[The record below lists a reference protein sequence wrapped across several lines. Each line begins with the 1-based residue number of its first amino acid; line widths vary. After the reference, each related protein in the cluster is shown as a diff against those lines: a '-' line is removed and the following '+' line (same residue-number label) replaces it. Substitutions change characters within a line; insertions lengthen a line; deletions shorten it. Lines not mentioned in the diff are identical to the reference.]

1 MSVPLK
7 RLTGATLA
15 AAATLLVLASAS
27 HAAVTFGSRLNHNP
41 ANSGECQAL
50 TTPCTIGSYI
60 VPSDP
65 NGDPYS
71 GGAPMDGVITK
82 FRIRGFGG
90 HAAAGMVTF
99 RLVHITPDANP
110 SSALGTSAGTGP
122 TVSIAADNGLDTP
135 VSEFPGRLTVK
146 KGDHLAID
154 GTNVNAT
161 YNSSG
166 DKFSY
171 VFAPPLVDGEG
182 ARGST
187 QATGELLVAA
197 VIEPDADHDGFGD
210 ETQDQCP
217 TQANTQG
224 PCDKTPPA
232 VSKLGVSGGKI
243 AYRLSEAS
251 TVSVLIEKASTGR
264 TVNRKCVR
272 HTSKNSGRPRCTRF
286 VSLRSGLAGPGKVG
300 ANSLTLPRVHHR
312 KLAAGLYRLTLTVTD
327 QAGNKSTST
336 KRFRIKP

>member
-1 MSVPLK
+1 MPVPLK
-7 RLTGATLA
+7 RLTGATFA

-27 HAAVTFGSRLNHNP
+27 PAAVTFGSRLNHDP

-50 TTPCTIGSYI
+50 TAPCTIGSFI
-60 VPSDP
+60 VPTDP
-65 NGDPYS
+65 NGDPS
-71 GGAPMDGVITK
+71 SAGAPVDGVITK

-90 HAAAGMVTF
+90 GGVAGMVTF

-110 SSALGTSAGTGP
+110 ASALGTSAGTGP
-122 TVSIAADNGLDTP
+122 TVSIPADNGAETP

-146 KGDHLAID
+146 KGDHLAVD

-161 YNSSG
+161 YNTSG

-171 VFAPPLVDGEG
+171 VFAPSLVDGEG

-217 TQANTQG
+217 TQATTQG
-224 PCDKTPPA
+224 PCDRTAPG
-232 VSKLGVSGGKI
+232 VSRLGVSGGKI
-243 AYRLSEAS
+243 GYRLSEAA
-251 TVSVLIEKASTGR
+251 TVSVLLEKAASGR
-264 TVNRKCVR
+264 RVNGRCVR
-272 HTSKNSGRPRCTRF
+272 RTRRNSSRRRCTRF

-300 ANSLTLPRVHHR
+300 ANSLALPKIHRR
-312 KLAAGLYRLTLTVTD
+312 KLAAGLYRVTLTVTD
-327 QAGNKSTST
+327 KAGNKTTST
-336 KRFRIKP
+336 KRFRIKR